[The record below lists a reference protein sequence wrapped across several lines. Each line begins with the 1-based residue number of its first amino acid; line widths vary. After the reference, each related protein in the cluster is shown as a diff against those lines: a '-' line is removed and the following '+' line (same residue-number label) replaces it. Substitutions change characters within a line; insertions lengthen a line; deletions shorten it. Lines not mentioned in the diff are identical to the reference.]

1 MQRHDLV
8 YLQPNETYT
17 FINSALPDS
26 VIRAVDCL
34 IETQHPLT
42 VCRQDLPE
50 RTKVATSYI
59 EDARKYRLAL
69 SLPSVPKVI
78 APPLV
83 LAALLPQ
90 LPSPVQ
96 ALAQQ
101 FIARCA
107 DLECSVQVYGSFAN
121 QYFTSLPFVRPSS
134 DLDLLLSAPHHQLG
148 NVLLAADDFKH
159 QAKAAAN
166 LSIDGEI
173 RIHGS
178 MDVSFHEL
186 TCAIMLDTATVLVKT
201 IDDIQLQPLDVLLG
215 WSTNDYERFIEST
228 PHRNSLSARA
238 VATY

>member
-8 YLQPNETYT
+8 YLQPHEAYAFMND
-17 FINSALPDS
+17 ALPDS
-26 VIRAVDCL
+26 VKRAIDCL

-50 RTKVATSYI
+50 RIKVATSYI

-69 SLPSVPKVI
+69 SLPSAPQVVT
-78 APPLV
+78 PPLA

-90 LPSPVQ
+90 LPSSIR

-101 FIARCA
+101 FITRCTELA
-107 DLECSVQVYGSFAN
+107 CHVHVYGSFAN

-134 DLDLLLSAPHHQLG
+134 DLDLLLIAPYHQLSE
-148 NVLLAADDFKH
+148 VLLAADTFKR

-166 LSIDGEI
+166 LTIDGEV
-173 RIHGS
+173 RIHGR

-186 TCAIMLDTATVLVKT
+186 TSAIMLDIPTILVKT
-201 IDDIQLQPLDVLLG
+201 VHDIQLQPRDVLLG
-215 WSTNDYERFIEST
+215 WNTYDYECFIESN
-228 PHRNSLSARA
+228 PHCPSLSARA
-238 VATY
+238 VATS